1 MKKYIITFILFI
13 SMFFI
18 LNTAYAAN
26 GYTIDKYDVDIKINE
41 DSVNKIIIGEY
52 VNVKI
57 IDYNEYD
64 LFAKILE

>member
-26 GYTIDKYDVDIKINE
+26 GYTIDKYDVDINSLAVTFTLTFK
-41 DSVNKIIIGEY
+41 
-52 VNVKI
+52 
-57 IDYNEYD
+57 
-64 LFAKILE
+64 LTPL